1 MGVLIVSDTVGLGC
15 SRGALRDLM
24 ADISVVLEEN
34 GHRELAD
41 WLTGDLSRVELY
53 SHLDVRWLT
62 PRNQDAFRAA
72 AGTAYERVRQTTPA
86 GRVNPVA
93 WESYLAL
100 FENLVRQIEWEAQGK
115 VPDQWP
121 NLTSIGAHDGE
132 RDGPGWGRP
141 A

>member
-15 SRGALRDLM
+15 SRGALRNLM
-24 ADISVVLEEN
+24 ADISVVLAEN

-41 WLTGDLSRVELY
+41 WLTDDLSRVELY

-72 AGTAYERVRQTTPA
+72 ARTAYERVRQTTPD
-86 GRVNPVA
+86 GRFNPVA
-93 WESYLAL
+93 WEGYLGL
-100 FENLVRQIEWEAQGK
+100 FENLVRQIEGEAQGK

-132 RDGPGWGRP
+132 RDGPGWDP

>member
-24 ADISVVLEEN
+24 ADISVVLVES

-41 WLTGDLSRVELY
+41 WLTDDLSRVELY

-72 AGTAYERVRQTTPA
+72 AGTAYERVRQTTPD
-86 GRVNPVA
+86 GRFKPVA
-93 WESYLAL
+93 WERYLAL
-100 FENLVRQIEWEAQGK
+100 FENLVRQVEWGIPGQGPQPMAK
-115 VPDQWP
+115 PHQ
-121 NLTSIGAHDGE
+121 H
-132 RDGPGWGRP
+132 RRP
-141 A
+141 